1 MTYLVPA
8 DAESWVQVPADSGF
22 PLQNLPYGIF
32 GVADS
37 GARVGVAIGEH
48 ILDLD
53 AVAGAGLFDGLDLP
67 SGVFADQSLNRFIA
81 LGRPAW
87 REVRARVA
95 ALLTAGNEELRSAGI
110 AGRAIV
116 PQLEARMHLPFVVG
130 DYIDFYSSIYHA
142 TNVGRLFRPD
152 TEPLLPNWRYLPVG
166 YHGRAGTVVVSGTD
180 IYRPTGQRRGLDG
193 PPPAFGPSVAL
204 DFELEVGFVTGN
216 ANVLG
221 EPVAIEDAEEHIF
234 GMCLINDWSARDLQ
248 AWEYQPLGPFLAKS
262 FATTAS
268 PWVVP
273 LDALS
278 PYRVE
283 PPVQDPEVLP
293 YLRTEGRTAVDLQL
307 EVEIVPEGAEAGT
320 IVTRT
325 GFAGMYW
332 TMAQQLAHA
341 TVNGATARAGDLF
354 ASGTVSGPESGTLGS
369 LLEITRNGSEPIT
382 LDDGSQRTYLRDGDT
397 VIIRG
402 WCGSANGLRIG
413 FGDCTGTVVTGSSS
427 PPP

>member
-1 MTYLVPA
+1 V
-8 DAESWVQVPADSGF
+8 SADSDF

-32 GVADS
+32 GTADS

-53 AVAGAGLFDGLDLP
+53 AVAQAGLFDGLDLS
-67 SGVFADQSLNRFIA
+67 SGVFADQSLNRFIS

-87 REVRARVA
+87 RRVRARVVE
-95 ALLTAGNEELRSAGI
+95 LLTGGNEELSSADI
-110 AGRAIV
+110 AARGVV
-116 PQLEARMHLPFVVG
+116 PQHEARMHLPFAVG
-130 DYIDFYSSIYHA
+130 DYVDFYSSIHHA

-180 IYRPTGQRRGLDG
+180 IPRPMGQRRGVDG

-221 EPVAIEDAEEHIF
+221 EPVAVEDAEEYIF

-262 FATTAS
+262 FATSAS

-273 LDALS
+273 LDAVS

-293 YLRTEGRTAVDLQL
+293 YLRTKGPTAVDLQL
-307 EVEIVPEGAEAGT
+307 QVEIVPEATSAAT

-325 GFAGMYW
+325 GFADMYW

-354 ASGTVSGPESGTLGS
+354 ASGTVSGPEPGTLGS
-369 LLEITRNGSEPIT
+369 LLEITQNGSEPIT
-382 LDDGSQRTYLRDGDT
+382 LDDGSERTFLRDGDT

-402 WCGSANGLRIG
+402 WCDSADGPRIG
-413 FGDCTGTVVTGSSS
+413 FGECIGTVL
-427 PPP
+427 PAE

>member
-8 DAESWVQVPADSGF
+8 DSESWVPVPADSGF

-32 GVADS
+32 GTADF
-37 GARVGVAIGEH
+37 GPRVGVAIGEH

-53 AVAGAGLFDGLDLP
+53 AVAGAGLFDDLDLP

-87 REVRARVA
+87 REVRARVVE
-95 ALLTAGNEELRSAGI
+95 LLTAGSEELSSAGI
-110 AGRAIV
+110 AERAVV
-116 PQLEARMHLPFVVG
+116 PQHEAQMHLPFAVG
-130 DYIDFYSSIYHA
+130 DYVDFYSSIFHA

-152 TEPLLPNWRYLPVG
+152 TDPLLPNWRYLPVG

-180 IYRPTGQRRGLDG
+180 IRRPRGQRRGLDG

-216 ANVLG
+216 ANFLG
-221 EPVAIEDAEEHIF
+221 EPVPVANAEEHIF
-234 GMCLINDWSARDLQ
+234 GMCLVNDWSARDLQ

-262 FATTAS
+262 FATSAS

-283 PPVQDPEVLP
+283 PPIQDPEVLP
-293 YLRTEGRTAVDLQL
+293 YLQTEGPIAVDLQL
-307 EVEIVPEGAEAGT
+307 EVEIVPEGAAAGT
-320 IVTRT
+320 TVTRT
-325 GFAGMYW
+325 GFADMYW

-354 ASGTVSGPESGTLGS
+354 ASGTVSGPEPGTLGS
-369 LLEITRNGSEPIT
+369 LLEITKNGAEPIT
-382 LDDGSQRTYLRDGDT
+382 LDDGSQRAYLGDGDT

-402 WCGSANGLRIG
+402 WCDSANGPRIG
-413 FGDCTGTVVTGSSS
+413 FGECTGTVL
-427 PPP
+427 PAE